1 MAVSAP
7 SSPFGK
13 SEDQFS
19 AGTMGLW
26 FFLAALAVLFA
37 STVLGYSVIRLGA
50 GSEATV
56 GLPALPNG
64 LWLSTAVLLAS
75 SGTMHWAIL
84 SIRNNR
90 PHQLKF
96 GMLATIVLGVL
107 FLAMQTRCWV
117 QWAAPLAA
125 ALSQTQTR
133 FILTGFYVLTGTH
146 ALHVIGGLIPLTVV
160 TMRAARGYYSPTYY
174 PGIRYCAMYWHFLDV
189 VWLVLFATLLLGT

>member
-1 MAVSAP
+1 MVVSAP

-13 SEDQFS
+13 REAQFS
-19 AGTMGLW
+19 AGTLGLW

-37 STVLGYSVIRLGA
+37 STVLGYWVIRLSA
-50 GSEATV
+50 GRDATI
-56 GLPALPNG
+56 GLPELPDG
-64 LWLSTAVLLAS
+64 LWFSTVILLAS

-84 SIRNNR
+84 SIRNDR
-90 PHQLKF
+90 SRQLQL
-96 GMLATIVLGVL
+96 GMLATTVLGVL
-107 FLAMQTRCWV
+107 FLALQTRCWV
-117 QWAAPLAA
+117 LWATPLAA

-160 TMRAARGYYSPTYY
+160 TLRAARGRYSPTYY
-174 PGIRYCAMYWHFLDV
+174 PGVRYCAMYWHFLDV